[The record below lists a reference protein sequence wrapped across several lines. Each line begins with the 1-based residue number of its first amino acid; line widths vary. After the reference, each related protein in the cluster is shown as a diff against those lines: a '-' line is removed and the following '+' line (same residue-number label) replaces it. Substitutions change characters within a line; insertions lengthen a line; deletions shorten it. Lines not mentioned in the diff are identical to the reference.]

1 MASSPNVPA
10 PTISFGSLFAQYGI
24 DDRPSN
30 GILSSP
36 ALQDPL
42 ASQSAA
48 FDFDNDTPLR
58 MTAKPAASAY
68 LRPNAGGVFLFS
80 QPPAD
85 PSLVASIPSSHH
97 SSYAAP
103 EPSVQVVD
111 QGETPEWSQTGFEEA
126 LQPITF
132 PESVQATPSKARSVS
147 ATPAGTPLGV
157 GFATPATVRR
167 FRRTVSGLGTPSAH
181 PSAGRIRT
189 LSNDNYSVP
198 PSPSPARRRVDSSTS
213 LTTNL
218 PLSRN
223 VSMQSRIFSGAST
236 ASFDVQSP
244 QMGAH
249 DMGIPMPEFI
259 FPTMPDLIGSQHPSP
274 QLSQGKS
281 PLTTPAQVGGDV
293 FFASPANLY
302 PSAPGSSLMAGVDQ
316 VMGMGSVPNSTSMMS
331 IDSFAP
337 HSQGHYR
344 TNTLDT
350 ISETPLLEQ
359 DQMPMMSF
367 QHYQPTFAPPPV
379 EYPQVPGMHMQYHSG
394 SNVDIPRW
402 QEEARLRTADHH
414 PATWMP
420 SGPPPQPNPF
430 ARTVSSGS
438 IYPDSN
444 IPGSVA
450 MGLRSVSMPSSS
462 AQSSSSSMAIPGLP
476 TAPGT
481 TGLFGS
487 DQEGH
492 EASRKRMHSGSSS
505 VLNSPDTP
513 RRIKHPRVGNYMR
526 PGPKPKGNT
535 PKKARSSSNPV
546 SSPPAASS
554 INPALIGGGVFGGP
568 IQPSQFGLSA
578 GPSEAVQLHL
588 QPQPRALTFG
598 GDLVAEA
605 MSRSNSAQTI
615 IVPAQPAP
623 QPQLVIQPARA
634 AGADQTV
641 SGLPRSFLEKLY
653 TTYLTTEG
661 SHTGQPV
668 KRFRCLIEGCER
680 NFPRKSAI
688 HSHIQTHLED
698 KPFQC
703 EAEDWYVFAFCCK
716 VFANGS
722 GAAFVRQ
729 HDLRRHMRI
738 HSGTKPFPCL
748 W

>member
-24 DDRPSN
+24 DDRPSQ

-36 ALQDPL
+36 ALQDAL
-42 ASQSAA
+42 GSQSAA

-58 MTAKPAASAY
+58 MTAKPATTAY
-68 LRPNAGGVFLFS
+68 LRPNAGSVFLFS
-80 QPPAD
+80 PPPAE

-111 QGETPEWSQTGFEEA
+111 QDTTPDWNQTGFEEA
-126 LQPITF
+126 LQPIVFTD
-132 PESVQATPSKARSVS
+132 SVQATPSKQRSVNG
-147 ATPAGTPLGV
+147 TPAATPLGV
-157 GFATPATVRR
+157 GFATPATVKR
-167 FRRTVSGLGTPSAH
+167 FRRTVSGLGSPSVH
-181 PSAGRIRT
+181 LSTGRVRT
-189 LSNDNYSVP
+189 LSNDQYSAP
-198 PSPSPARRRVDSSTS
+198 PSPSPARRRVDSSTA
-213 LTTNL
+213 LTTNI

-223 VSMQSRIFSGAST
+223 VSTQSRIFSGTST

-244 QMGAH
+244 QLGPH
-249 DMGIPMPEFI
+249 DMGVAMPEFT
-259 FPTMPDLIGSQHPSP
+259 FPTMPDLIGGQHPSP

-293 FFASPANLY
+293 FYASPANLY

-316 VMGMGSVPNSTSMMS
+316 VMGMVSVPNSASMMS
-331 IDSFAP
+331 VDSFP
-337 HSQGHYR
+337 SHSQGHYR

-350 ISETPLLEQ
+350 ISETPLLDQE
-359 DQMPMMSF
+359 QMPQMTF

-379 EYPQVPGMHMQYHSG
+379 EYPQVPGMHVQYPPG
-394 SNVDIPRW
+394 PVVDITRW
-402 QEEARLRTADHH
+402 QEGTRMSTAAHV
-414 PATWMP
+414 PSAWMH
-420 SGPPPQPNPF
+420 GGAPPPPISF
-430 ARTVSSGS
+430 GRTVSSGS
-438 IYPDSN
+438 VYPDPHMPS
-444 IPGSVA
+444 SSA
-450 MGLRSVSMPSSS
+450 MGLRSVSMPGPS
-462 AQSSSSSMAIPGLP
+462 AMSSSSSMTIPGLP

-487 DQEGH
+487 DQDAPGP
-492 EASRKRMHSGSSS
+492 SRKRMQSGSSS
-505 VLNSPDTP
+505 ALTSPDTP
-513 RRIKHPRVGNYMR
+513 RRVKHPRVGNYLR
-526 PGPKPKGNT
+526 PGPKPKGST
-535 PKKARSSSNPV
+535 PKMARSSSNPV
-546 SSPPAASS
+546 SSPTAAGS
-554 INPALIGGGVFGGP
+554 INPALIGGVGYGGP
-568 IQPSQFGLSA
+568 LQHPSFGFTT
-578 GPSEAVQLHL
+578 GPSEPNQPQS

-605 MSRSNSAQTI
+605 MSRSNSALSI
-615 IVPAQPAP
+615 IAPAQPAP

-653 TTYLTTEG
+653 TTYLTTDG

-668 KRFRCLIEGCER
+668 KRFKCLIEGCER

-703 EAEDWYVFAFCCK
+703 EAEDW
-716 VFANGS
+716 
-722 GAAFVRQ
+722 
-729 HDLRRHMRI
+729 
-738 HSGTKPFPCL
+738 
-748 W
+748 